1 MAVKVPYRFQ
11 MYMEDELRDDLR
23 EIAHDERTSMNKL
36 VHDVLHAF
44 VQDKKATRGDQASR
58 RERQP
63 A

>member
-11 MYMEDELRDDLR
+11 MYMEDELRDELR

-36 VHDVLHAF
+36 VEDVLRTF
-44 VQDKKATRGDQASR
+44 VQAKKAPKGGHDPRV
-58 RERQP
+58 ERHP